1 MSDLQVK
8 HHFASVEH
16 PQSNGQAE
24 VANKIIMNGLKK
36 RMVEAQE
43 SWVDHLYPVLWGYRT
58 SVQSSTGETPF
69 RLTYGC
75 EAMIPVEE
83 IGRAHV

>member
-1 MSDLQVK
+1 MYDFRVK

-24 VANKIIMNGLKK
+24 AANKVIVSGLRK
-36 RMVEAQE
+36 RMEEARD
-43 SWVDHLYPVLWGYRT
+43 SWVEHLYSMLWGYRT
-58 SVQSSTGETPF
+58 SVQLSTGETPF

-75 EAMIPVEE
+75 EAMILVEVGE
-83 IGRAHV
+83 PS